1 MLCISL
7 TKYICLTQ
15 NQTNFSAAN
24 QTQEKKTE
32 KKKKTTARLEKTEG
46 FTYIGFG

>member
-15 NQTNFSAAN
+15 NQ
-24 QTQEKKTE
+24 QIKLKETE
-32 KKKKTTARLEKTEG
+32 QKKKKTQQGLRKQDLHILDLGESLL
-46 FTYIGFG
+46 